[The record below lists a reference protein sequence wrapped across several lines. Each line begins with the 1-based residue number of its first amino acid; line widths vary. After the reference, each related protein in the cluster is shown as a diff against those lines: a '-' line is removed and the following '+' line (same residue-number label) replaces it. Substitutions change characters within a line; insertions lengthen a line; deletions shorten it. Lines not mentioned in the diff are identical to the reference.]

1 MIKHPD
7 FPQWLETRTGRV
19 CNDINNLSEQRF
31 LTNRLSWAFDAGRN
45 CVWDQFIEMKAER
58 NALQDENKRLTNDL
72 KDALGIKAGEG
83 PTALSMVVDENKQLR
98 DLLRKGLHAVKPEEI
113 QEFWTRARKLLNL

>member
-58 NALQDENKRLTNDL
+58 NALQDENKRLRE
-72 KDALGIKAGEG
+72 AF
-83 PTALSMVVDENKQLR
+83 TALFKEIRSRFAKDDEVGYESMSKELR
-98 DLLRKGLHAVKPEEI
+98 EPMLE
-113 QEFWTRARKLLNL
+113 ARKLLNL

>member
-58 NALQDENKRLTNDL
+58 NALQDENKRLR
-72 KDALGIKAGEG
+72 DALKALMTNPSIDLGDMIYNVKDREGKGWEG
-83 PTALSMVVDENKQLR
+83 PDVTAWGKALIE
-98 DLLRKGLHAVKPEEI
+98 
-113 QEFWTRARKLLNL
+113 ARKLLNL